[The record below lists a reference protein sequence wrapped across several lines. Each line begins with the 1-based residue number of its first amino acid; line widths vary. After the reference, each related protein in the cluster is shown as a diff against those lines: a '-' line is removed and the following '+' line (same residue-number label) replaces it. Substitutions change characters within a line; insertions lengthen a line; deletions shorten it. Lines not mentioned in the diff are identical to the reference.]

1 MAALIERIARET
13 TAAAAVVGV
22 MERPIRAALELP
34 DLAITVA
41 QVLPHLPVVAVV
53 HRLLARL
60 EQEQRVLLEGL
71 ALLRQ

>member
-1 MAALIERIARET
+1 
-13 TAAAAVVGV
+13 
-22 MERPIRAALELP
+22 MERRIPAALELP
-34 DLAITVA
+34 GLAITVA
-41 QVLPHLPVVAVV
+41 QVLPRLPVVAVA